1 MNVPLKLVKG
11 GRGGREEEEEGGVV
25 VEGKKSTRKII
36 FSILDF
42 ILTNDRISVQEAG
55 RERKRKRV

>member
-11 GRGGREEEEEGGVV
+11 GRGGREEEEEGGV